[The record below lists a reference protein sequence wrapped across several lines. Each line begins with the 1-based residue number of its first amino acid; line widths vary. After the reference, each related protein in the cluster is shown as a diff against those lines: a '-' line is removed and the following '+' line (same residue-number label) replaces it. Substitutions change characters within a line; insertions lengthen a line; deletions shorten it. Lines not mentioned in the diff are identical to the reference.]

1 MIICFSVNMSIS
13 NVIIAYSNKPKIRVF
28 SYYLI
33 HNYLVSSRLKLVEQ
47 IADYLTTMISV
58 NQVECI

>member
-1 MIICFSVNMSIS
+1 MSIS
-13 NVIIAYSNKPKIRVF
+13 NIIIAYSKKPKIKVF

-58 NQVECI
+58 NQAECI